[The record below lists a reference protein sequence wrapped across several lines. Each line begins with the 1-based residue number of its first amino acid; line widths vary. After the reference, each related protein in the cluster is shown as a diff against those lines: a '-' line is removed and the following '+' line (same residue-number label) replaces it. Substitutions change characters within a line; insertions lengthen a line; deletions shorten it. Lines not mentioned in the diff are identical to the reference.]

1 MAPTNKAR
9 AAGVS
14 ASSFLDLKA
23 ELAKKEEQF
32 AKDKAAGKS
41 TSVAGGTKRP
51 DKKPTIWAKPNKGV
65 KNRAARDIELEEI
78 SKPTL
83 DAARAVLERKA
94 QVYEKL
100 RKGKSGGLNDKQY
113 DSLLVDFDSKPID
126 AYESDS
132 DDVDESL
139 TVPKPSNEEDDPIIE
154 YEDEFGR
161 ARTGRRSEVPR
172 HLLPQEEAEP
182 EELDPFVI
190 CASLAEENNP
200 LNIHYDASKEVR
212 AKGAGFYQF
221 SGDAETRRSQMEE
234 LKNARDETGKT
245 RQELGA
251 VDLRPGEMEG
261 MATDAVPQKSRAL
274 EKRKRELEERRRLLE
289 AKRRKKDPGS
299 GTPEPIDEIPV
310 FSMPPDPPQGQ
321 PEHPPDHSPHNTS
334 QEPADP
340 FAVLEV
346 KASSRSGKGKQTT
359 RPINDAD
366 AFLASLEQDM
376 LGKRSR

>member
-1 MAPTNKAR
+1 MNS
-9 AAGVS
+9 GVHAQVDVRRFLDTFYPKKKRSRKNWSKYCLPSVSEFEYSLSPLQPVCDMCVSSRS
-14 ASSFLDLKA
+14 ASPGA
-23 ELAKKEEQF
+23 NIP
-32 AKDKAAGKS
+32 
-41 TSVAGGTKRP
+41 P
-51 DKKPTIWAKPNKGV
+51 DNPVNHFPTYEP
-65 KNRAARDIELEEI
+65 
-78 SKPTL
+78 SQ
-83 DAARAVLERKA
+83 ER
-94 QVYEKL
+94 
-100 RKGKSGGLNDKQY
+100 
-113 DSLLVDFDSKPID
+113 ID
-126 AYESDS
+126 A
-132 DDVDESL
+132 
-139 TVPKPSNEEDDPIIE
+139 I
-154 YEDEFGR
+154 
-161 ARTGRRSEVPR
+161 
-172 HLLPQEEAEP
+172 Q
-182 EELDPFVI
+182 
-190 CASLAEENNP
+190 ASLAEENNP

-245 RQELGA
+245 RQEFGA

-261 MATDAVPQKSRAL
+261 MGTDAVPQKSRAL

-299 GTPEPIDEIPV
+299 GTPEPTDEIPV
-310 FSMPPDPPQGQ
+310 FSMPPDPLQGQ